1 MSEEDE
7 QKKIQEIMKTQKAE
21 IESKKEKGK
30 QDFIEKER
38 IACKKHKEEL
48 SKKRPEE
55 HKQMKAK
62 NVEEDTE
69 EDVICKIGV
78 IVDDNLYTLDDST
91 HDLVIAD
98 TSCSEDGHVKN
109 VRFKGKEGS
118 TCESDLN
125 TDSKEIDCG
134 ADTVELSTLTA
145 KSVVQDITNEE
156 ELNDTV
162 SAQDDDDLEIPL
174 TQNVQSQKYL
184 KYNPA
189 ENLDDDEYAESGD
202 EEIDKADEVTEGME
216 IAERV
221 EYEETEESQ
230 EGEESGES
238 QEGEEAGESQEGEE
252 AGESQE
258 SEEAGENEDECET
271 R

>member
-7 QKKIQEIMKTQKAE
+7 QRKIQEIMKNQKAE
-21 IESKKEKGK
+21 IESKKEKEK

-38 IACKKHKEEL
+38 IACKRQKEEL

-55 HKQMKAK
+55 HEQMKAK

-78 IVDDNLYTLDDST
+78 IVDDNLYTLDDSA

-98 TSCSEDGHVKN
+98 TSCSKDGYVKK
-109 VRFKGKEGS
+109 VCFKGKEGS
-118 TCESDLN
+118 TCDSDLN
-125 TDSKEIDCG
+125 TDSKGIDFS
-134 ADTVELSTLTA
+134 ADTTELSTLTA
-145 KSVVQDITNEE
+145 KSVVQDTTNEE

-162 SAQDDDDLEIPL
+162 SAQDDDDFKIPL

-184 KYNPA
+184 KYKPA
-189 ENLDDDEYAESGD
+189 ENQDDNEYAE
-202 EEIDKADEVTEGME
+202 I
-216 IAERV
+216 R
-221 EYEETEESQ
+221 
-230 EGEESGES
+230 
-238 QEGEEAGESQEGEE
+238 
-252 AGESQE
+252 
-258 SEEAGENEDECET
+258 